1 MDFNDIKN
9 TWKNSFE
16 DNGLLNKEEIERKL
30 MIKSKSGTALKKV
43 KRNYLFEIIGG
54 GSIFLYFM
62 IWLSINLT
70 SYKLIILSFCLLFFG
85 LLISFSWRNYNKIR
99 KTVISQDQLKPAL
112 QKTIKDIERYVNF
125 NKSSFTKFILLPF
138 AIIFGLGLG
147 LFIGAG
153 EKEISEI
160 ISLLENNEITK
171 IIIVFV
177 VGLGIAIPFSQYI
190 NKKMY
195 KQHLDELKQCLK
207 EFEEFEDGNDQAD

>member
-9 TWKNSFE
+9 VWKNSFE
-16 DNGLLNKEEIERKL
+16 EEGHLNKEEIEAKL
-30 MIKSKSGTALKKV
+30 KIKGKSNTALSKV
-43 KRNYLFEIIGG
+43 KRNFLFELIGG

-70 SYKLIILSFCLLFFG
+70 NYKIIIIPFCILFFG
-85 LLISFSWRNYNKIR
+85 LLISFSWRNYNRIR
-99 KTVISQDQLKPAL
+99 KTVISPDQLKPAL
-112 QKTIKDIERYVNF
+112 KQTIKDIERYVNF

-138 AIIFGLGLG
+138 AMIFGLGLG

-177 VGLGIAIPFSQYI
+177 VGLGITIPLSQYL

-207 EFEEFEDGNDQAD
+207 DFEEIEE

>member
-9 TWKNSFE
+9 VWKNSFE
-16 DNGLLNKEEIERKL
+16 DEGHLNKEEIEAKL
-30 MIKSKSGTALKKV
+30 KIKSKSNTALNKV
-43 KRNYLFEIIGG
+43 KRNYLFELIGG

-62 IWLSINLT
+62 LWLNINLT
-70 SYKLIILSFCLLFFG
+70 NYKIIIILSCLLFFG
-85 LLISFSWRNYNKIR
+85 LLISFSWRNYNRIR

-112 QKTIKDIERYVNF
+112 KQTIRDIERYVNF

-160 ISLLENNEITK
+160 LSLLENNEITK
-171 IIIVFV
+171 MIIVFV
-177 VGLGIAIPFSQYI
+177 VGLGITIPLSQYL

-195 KQHLDELKQCLK
+195 KQHLDELKKCLND
-207 EFEEFEDGNDQAD
+207 FEEIEE

>member
-9 TWKNSFE
+9 VWKNSFE
-16 DNGLLNKEEIERKL
+16 DEGHLNKEEIEAKL
-30 MIKSKSGTALKKV
+30 KIKSKSNTALNKV
-43 KRNYLFEIIGG
+43 KRNYLFELIGG
-54 GSIFLYFM
+54 GSIFIYFM
-62 IWLSINLT
+62 LWLQINLT
-70 SYKLIILSFCLLFFG
+70 NYKIIIIPFCLLFFG
-85 LLISFSWRNYNKIR
+85 LLISFSWRNYNRIR
-99 KTVISQDQLKPAL
+99 KTVISPDQLKPAL
-112 QKTIKDIERYVNF
+112 QQTIKDIERYVNF

-153 EKEISEI
+153 EKEVSEI
-160 ISLLENNEITK
+160 ILLLENNEITK

-177 VGLGIAIPFSQYI
+177 VGLGIAIPLSQYL

-207 EFEEFEDGNDQAD
+207 DFEEIEE

>member
-9 TWKNSFE
+9 VWKNSFE
-16 DNGLLNKEEIERKL
+16 DEGHLNKEEIEAKL
-30 MIKSKSGTALKKV
+30 KIKSKSNTALKKV
-43 KRNYLFEIIGG
+43 KRNYLFELIGG
-54 GSIFLYFM
+54 GGIFLYFM
-62 IWLSINLT
+62 LWLNVNVENH
-70 SYKLIILSFCLLFFG
+70 KIIVLSFCILFFG
-85 LLISFSWRNYNKIR
+85 SLLSFSWRNYNRIR
-99 KTVISQDQLKPAL
+99 KTVISADQLRPAL

-125 NKSSFTKFILLPF
+125 NKSNFTKFILLPF

-147 LFIGAG
+147 IFIGAG

-160 ISLLENNEITK
+160 LSLIKNEVLIK

-177 VGLGIAIPFSQYI
+177 VGLGITIPLSQYL

-207 EFEEFEDGNDQAD
+207 DFEEIDE